1 MKKIS
6 ETYKLIDT
14 EVRNEL
20 INEIIDIWRNQYQG
34 LALGRLWTLDE
45 MICELEKDKARLD
58 WIEKTGGRCGQYA
71 EGFFAHEL
79 AQGDKFEHGATLRAA
94 IDAAMEA
101 EEEDWF
107 ERERHDKIMSG
118 MDAEDYE

>member
-1 MKKIS
+1 MTTPRTDRAATTIKD
-6 ETYKLIDT
+6 YAGYD
-14 EVRNEL
+14 EVVPADVCRDIERDLAEL
-20 INEIIDIWRNQYQG
+20 
-34 LALGRLWTLDE
+34 
-45 MICELEKDKARLD
+45 
-58 WIEKTGGRCGQYA
+58 
-71 EGFFAHEL
+71 GFFAHEL

-118 MDAEDYE
+118 MDAEDKV